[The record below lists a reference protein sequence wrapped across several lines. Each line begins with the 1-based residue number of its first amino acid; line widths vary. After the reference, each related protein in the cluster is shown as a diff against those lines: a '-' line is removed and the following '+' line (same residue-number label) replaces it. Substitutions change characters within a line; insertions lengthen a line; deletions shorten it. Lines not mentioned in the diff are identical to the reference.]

1 MVQIA
6 GDVPENVQKIMRENK
21 KGGANCLLIGLNFR

>member
-6 GDVPENVQKIMRENK
+6 GVVPENVQKIMRENK